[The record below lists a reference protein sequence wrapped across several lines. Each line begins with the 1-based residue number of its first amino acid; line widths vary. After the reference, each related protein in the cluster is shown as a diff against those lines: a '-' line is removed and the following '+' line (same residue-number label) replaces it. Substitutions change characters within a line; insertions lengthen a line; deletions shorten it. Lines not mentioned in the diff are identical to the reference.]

1 MYYAME
7 ADSYNAMMHSG
18 TKGMRWGRRRYQNPD
33 GSLTP
38 LGRIHYGHLKKNQ
51 VKEQAQ
57 QYKVYSTHERRNA
70 SHYSDD
76 ELNEFKR
83 RADLEKNFYDSENN
97 LRTARSKYIS
107 AYQHPA
113 KKIAKQVLKTMGNAL
128 LNDVAK
134 PYAVHQIK
142 KAINKSAGEQ
152 IFEIKPISGGGN
164 NKKKK
169 KKNGG
174 NNDDDD

>member
-18 TKGMRWGRRRYQNPD
+18 TKGQRWGRRRYQNPD

-152 IFEIKPISGGGN
+152 IFDIKSGGGN
-164 NKKKK
+164 N
-169 KKNGG
+169 N
-174 NNDDDD
+174 NNDDMKKEKWWK

>member
-1 MYYAME
+1 ME
-7 ADSYNAMMHSG
+7 ADSYNAMIHSG
-18 TKGMRWGRRRYQNPD
+18 TKGQRWGRRRYQNPD

-38 LGRIHYGHLKKNQ
+38 LGRIHYGRMKRRKA
-51 VKEQAQ
+51 KEQAQ

-83 RADLEKNFYDSENN
+83 RADIEKNFYDSENN
-97 LRTARSKYIS
+97 LRTSRSKYIS

-113 KKIAKQVLKTMGNAL
+113 KKVAMQAVKTMGNAL

-134 PYAVHQIK
+134 PYAIHQIK

-152 IFEIKPISGGGN
+152 IFDIKSGGVNNNNNDN

-169 KKNGG
+169 K
-174 NNDDDD
+174 

>member
-38 LGRIHYGHLKKNQ
+38 LGRIHYSRMKRRQ
-51 VKEQAQ
+51 AKEQAQ
-57 QYKVYSTHERRNA
+57 QYKVYSTHEQRNA

-97 LRTARSKYIS
+97 LRTARSKYVS

-113 KKIAKQVLKTMGNAL
+113 KKVAMQAVKTMGNAL

-152 IFEIKPISGGGN
+152 VFNLSTN
-164 NKKKK
+164 NNNNNDDNKKKK
-169 KKNGG
+169 K
-174 NNDDDD
+174 

>member
-7 ADSYNAMMHSG
+7 ADAYNAMMHSG

-38 LGRIHYGHLKKNQ
+38 LGRIHYSRMKRRKA
-51 VKEQAQ
+51 KEQEQ

-70 SHYSDD
+70 SHYTDD

-83 RADLEKNFYDSENN
+83 RADIEKNFYDSENN
-97 LRTARSKYIS
+97 LRTSRSKYIS

-113 KKIAKQVLKTMGNAL
+113 KKIAMQTIKTMGNAL

-152 IFEIKPISGGGN
+152 IFNLSNNNNNDNNKNNSDN

-169 KKNGG
+169 K
-174 NNDDDD
+174 

>member
-1 MYYAME
+1 MYYGLE
-7 ADSYNAMMHSG
+7 ADTYNAMMHHG
-18 TKGMRWGRRRYQNPD
+18 TKGQRKGRRRYQNPD

-38 LGRIHYGHLKKNQ
+38 LGRIHYGHLKRRQ
-51 VKEQAQ
+51 AKEQTQ

-83 RADLEKNFYDSENN
+83 RADIEKNFYDSENN

-113 KKIAKQVLKTMGNAL
+113 KKAAMQAVKTMGNAL

-134 PYAVHQIK
+134 PYAIHQIK

-152 IFEIKPISGGGN
+152 IFDIKSGGGN
-164 NKKKK
+164 NDNNNNKKKEK
-169 KKNGG
+169 WWKQ
-174 NNDDDD
+174 

>member
-7 ADSYNAMMHSG
+7 ADSYNAMMHHG
-18 TKGMRWGRRRYQNPD
+18 TKGQRKGRRRYQNKD

-38 LGRIHYGHLKKNQ
+38 LGRIHYARLKRQNA
-51 VKEQAQ
+51 KEQTQ
-57 QYKVYSTHERRNA
+57 QYKVYSTHEKRNA

-83 RADLEKNFYDSENN
+83 RTDLEKNFYDSENN
-97 LRTARSKYIS
+97 LRSSRSKYME

-113 KKIAKQVLKTMGNAL
+113 KKIAKKVLNSMGNSL

-134 PYAVHQIK
+134 PYAIYQIK
-142 KAINKSAGEQ
+142 KSINQMSGEK
-152 IFEIKPISGGGN
+152 IYDLSNSGG

-169 KKNGG
+169 KNKGG
-174 NNDDDD
+174 NSNQND

>member
-18 TKGMRWGRRRYQNPD
+18 TKGQRWGRRRYQNPD

-152 IFEIKPISGGGN
+152 IFDIKSGGGN
-164 NKKKK
+164 NNNNDDKKKK
-169 KKNGG
+169 K
-174 NNDDDD
+174 

>member
-18 TKGMRWGRRRYQNPD
+18 VKGQRWGRRRYQNPD

-38 LGRIHYGHLKKNQ
+38 LGRIHYGRMKRRQ
-51 VKEQAQ
+51 AKEATQ

-97 LRTARSKYIS
+97 LRTARSKYVS

-113 KKIAKQVLKTMGNAL
+113 KKIAMQAVKTMGNAL

-152 IFEIKPISGGGN
+152 VFNLSNNNNNNNNDN
-164 NKKKK
+164 NKKK
-169 KKNGG
+169 
-174 NNDDDD
+174 

>member
-18 TKGMRWGRRRYQNPD
+18 TKGQRWGRRRYQNPD

-152 IFEIKPISGGGN
+152 IFDIKSGGGN
-164 NKKKK
+164 N
-169 KKNGG
+169 N
-174 NNDDDD
+174 NNDDKKKEKWWK

>member
-1 MYYAME
+1 ME
-7 ADSYNAMMHSG
+7 ANAYNAMMHSG
-18 TKGMRWGRRRYQNPD
+18 VKGQRWGRRRYQNPD

-38 LGRIHYGHLKKNQ
+38 LGRLHYGKLKRKQ
-51 VKEQAQ
+51 AKEATQ

-97 LRTARSKYIS
+97 LRTARSKYVS

-113 KKIAKQVLKTMGNAL
+113 KKIAMQAVKTMGNAL

-152 IFEIKPISGGGN
+152 VFDIKSGGGNNNNNENNEN

-169 KKNGG
+169 K
-174 NNDDDD
+174 

>member
-1 MYYAME
+1 MYYGLE
-7 ADSYNAMMHSG
+7 ADAYNSMMHSG

-38 LGRIHYGHLKKNQ
+38 LGRIHYGKLKRKQ
-51 VKEQAQ
+51 VKEQTQ

-70 SHYSDD
+70 AHYSDD
-76 ELNEFKR
+76 ELNAFKR

-113 KKIAKQVLKTMGNAL
+113 KKVAMQAVKTMGNAL

-152 IFEIKPISGGGN
+152 VFNLSN
-164 NKKKK
+164 NNNNNDDNKKKK
-169 KKNGG
+169 K
-174 NNDDDD
+174 

>member
-1 MYYAME
+1 MYYGLE
-7 ADSYNAMMHSG
+7 ADTYNAMMHSG
-18 TKGMRWGRRRYQNPD
+18 TKGQRWGRRRYQNKD

-38 LGRIHYGHLKKNQ
+38 LGRIHYGRMKRRKA
-51 VKEQAQ
+51 KEQAQ

-83 RADLEKNFYDSENN
+83 RADIEKNFYDSENN

-113 KKIAKQVLKTMGNAL
+113 KKVAMQAVKTMGNAL

-134 PYAVHQIK
+134 PYAIHQIK

-152 IFEIKPISGGGN
+152 IFDIKSGGGN
-164 NKKKK
+164 NNNNDDNKKKK
-169 KKNGG
+169 K
-174 NNDDDD
+174 

>member
-18 TKGMRWGRRRYQNPD
+18 TKGQRWGRRRYQNPD

-38 LGRIHYGHLKKNQ
+38 LGRIHYGRMKRRKA
-51 VKEQAQ
+51 KEQAQ

-83 RADLEKNFYDSENN
+83 RADIEKNFYDSENN
-97 LRTARSKYIS
+97 LRTSRSKYIS

-113 KKIAKQVLKTMGNAL
+113 KKVAMQAVKTMGNAL

-152 IFEIKPISGGGN
+152 VFNLSN
-164 NKKKK
+164 NNNNDDNKKKK
-169 KKNGG
+169 K
-174 NNDDDD
+174 